1 MQIDTSSKAARR
13 QIADEFKERKVPQG
27 IYAIRCTATGDVWVG
42 SSTNL
47 NAVQNSQWFQLR
59 GGLHRAA
66 SLQQTWTHHTEQ
78 VFVFEVLEQLDD
90 DVSPL
95 LLSDLLRDKRKVW
108 IQNLQAQAL

>member
-13 QIADEFKERKVPQG
+13 QIAYEFKERKVPQG

-59 GGLHRAA
+59 GGLHRSAT
-66 SLQQTWTHHTEQ
+66 LQQAWSQHTEQ
-78 VFVFEVLEQLDD
+78 AFAFEVLEQFD

-95 LLSDLLRDKRKVW
+95 LLSDLLRSKKKVW
-108 IQNLQAQAL
+108 AETLHAKAL

>member
-1 MQIDTSSKAARR
+1 MHIDTTSKAARR

-27 IYAIRCTATGDVWVG
+27 VFAIRCTANGEVWVG

-59 GGLHRAA
+59 GGLHRSA
-66 SLQQTWTHHTEQ
+66 SLQQAWTHHTELALS
-78 VFVFEVLEQLDD
+78 FEVLEQFDD

-95 LLSDLLRDKRKVW
+95 LLSGLLLSKKKMWV
-108 IQNLQAQAL
+108 QTMQAQAL